1 MAAMQCDLCGERL
14 TMDVSGQYAVC
25 DFCGIKHPKE
35 RLMKKV
41 SEISTGIDDSDNAQT
56 DSIQKAETALTSQKV
71 PDVGFQEENISES
84 KAVNYAN
91 PEPVSNPEPVFSQP
105 VSEPEPIFSQPVS
118 NPESVLSQPVSEP
131 EPVNNQDISESP
143 VMGNIDI
150 GMDIGDG
157 PVFTAKEQTESE
169 AQVDLDGMTTAERA
183 EYEKKANRIKELNDE
198 LKEFEEIYE
207 ANKNKFL
214 GEGLKR
220 KNYSEIKIKE
230 IKEKLEEL
238 GA

>member
-35 RLMKKV
+35 RLMRKV
-41 SEISTGIDDSDNAQT
+41 SGISNDTQDSDNVHT
-56 DSIQKAETALTSQKV
+56 DSIQKAETAFTSQKV
-71 PDVGFQEENISES
+71 PEVDFQEENISES
-84 KAVNYAN
+84 QAVNYA
-91 PEPVSNPEPVFSQP
+91 NPEPVFSQP
-105 VSEPEPIFSQPVS
+105 VSEPEPAFSQPV
-118 NPESVLSQPVSEP
+118 PEPKPIFSQSVSEA
-131 EPVNNQDISESP
+131 EPVNNPGIQESS
-143 VMGNIDI
+143 VIGNMDI

-157 PVFTAKEQTESE
+157 PVFTENQTESE
-169 AQVDLDGMTTAERA
+169 EQVDLDGMTSAERA